1 VKGTFKIF
9 GICEAF
15 ILVLLGAAILWFS
28 FSANYGLLM
37 NEKFRWLTIT
47 GAASLLL
54 MGLISLAVSRKRS
67 VMNSL
72 LFGVMLLI
80 VFLGKPY
87 TPGANSM
94 QMPDSSLQAGL
105 WDQIDQTR
113 FPRKDLKIV
122 STESDEIYGNN
133 MSFTTV
139 GVAKRL
145 EALDAHGSFALMTT
159 VMYCCVADAFAVG
172 LRVPSKDWR
181 IIDDGQWIMVS
192 GKLVKEQKE
201 IAVPNFRLGNAML
214 STVDKT
220 YHLAPEKI
228 MSYDRIDQLPLL
240 TARFGTQTR
249 LFKKALQESGHWQDL
264 EQEGPFTV
272 FVPVDQAIE
281 DLSGLSFHDLSEYE
295 LKQFIFAHIVKGKF
309 FTQDLMELDR
319 LESLNGQALFVSFE
333 NATFKINQS
342 RLLFKNEEA
351 RNGVIHFI
359 YPAIL
364 PDGWERN
371 TDTIKIVADLR
382 RPPVRNRR

>member
-1 VKGTFKIF
+1 MVKMTSKIF

-37 NEKFRWLTIT
+37 NEKFRWLTMT
-47 GAASLLL
+47 GAAWLFL
-54 MGLISLAVSRKRS
+54 MGLVSLAGSRKRS
-67 VMNSL
+67 VVNSL

-105 WDQIDQTR
+105 WEQIDQTR
-113 FPRKDLKIV
+113 FPRKDLQTV
-122 STESDEIYGNN
+122 SKESDEIYGNN

-145 EALDAHGSFALMTT
+145 EALDEHGSFALMTT

-172 LRVPSKDWR
+172 LRVPFTDWR
-181 IIDDGQWIMVS
+181 SIEDGQWIMVS
-192 GKLVKEQKE
+192 GKLVEEQNE
-201 IAVPNFRLGNAML
+201 IALPNFRVGNAVL
-214 STVDKT
+214 SNVDT
-220 YHLAPEKI
+220 AYHLKPEKI

-240 TARFGTQTR
+240 TARFGTRAR
-249 LFKKALQESGHWQDL
+249 LFEKALQESGLWQEL
-264 EQEGPFTV
+264 ERKGPFTV

-281 DLSGLSFHDLSEYE
+281 DLGAVSFDELSKGE
-295 LKQFIFAHIVKGKF
+295 LKRFVSSHIVKGKF
-309 FTQDLMELDR
+309 FTQDLMEWDR
-319 LESLNGQALFVSFE
+319 LESLNGQTLQIAFA
-333 NATFKINQS
+333 NARFQIDRS
-342 RLLFKNEEA
+342 RLVFKNDEA
-351 RNGVIHFI
+351 RNGVLHFI

-364 PDGWERN
+364 PDGWTRK
-371 TDTIKIVADLR
+371 TDTPA
-382 RPPVRNRR
+382 PGNNE